1 MSELGSMSPH
11 PASQRTT
18 SRPDTLDS
26 FNDADVDEYS
36 TQVRSALVQSLI
48 ERLRTGYQDI

>member
-36 TQVRSALVQSLI
+36 TQVGAALVQSLI
-48 ERLRTGYQDI
+48 EIENGCPDI